1 MDVRTDARRNREE
14 LLRAARALFAER
26 GADAA
31 LEAVAQ
37 RAGVSIATLYRN
49 FPDRSALVRA
59 VVLDGIGGM
68 RDAARRALADIAGD
82 PEGAWWSF
90 VTAAAALRAG
100 VLMPLLLPMLADLDS
115 DPELARAREEAIETV
130 GDLVAAAQ
138 RHGQVRSDIAAD
150 EIMLLIVAVTR
161 PLPVL
166 PEEHVPA
173 FIERVLSVAV
183 DGLRP
188 GSGHALPGRPVPM
201 HSPAEVYRRRSE

>member
-1 MDVRTDARRNREE
+1 MRTDARRNREE
-14 LLRAARALFAER
+14 LLSAARALFAER

-49 FPDRSALVRA
+49 FPDRSALIRA

-68 RDAARRALADIAGD
+68 RDAARRALAGIAGD

-150 EIMLLIVAVTR
+150 EIMLLIIAVTR
-161 PLPVL
+161 PLPAL

-173 FIERVLSVAV
+173 FVERVLRVAV

-201 HSPAEVYRRRSE
+201 QSPAEVQRRRSE